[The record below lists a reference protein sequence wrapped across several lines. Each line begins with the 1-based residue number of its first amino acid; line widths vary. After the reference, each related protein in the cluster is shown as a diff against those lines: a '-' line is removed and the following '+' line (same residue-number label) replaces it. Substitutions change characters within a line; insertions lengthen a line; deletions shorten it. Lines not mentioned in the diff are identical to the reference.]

1 MFFLKDSLR
10 ITQQL
15 SQKGHTALN
24 SIRVSSKIALTG
36 LFCGRNNLHRG
47 MFLNGLP
54 RGATILPTMGN
65 LLTPVDLVKQSF
77 GIALLKKSVHH
88 GFVA

>member
-1 MFFLKDSLR
+1 MFLHFP
-10 ITQQL
+10 
-15 SQKGHTALN
+15 
-24 SIRVSSKIALTG
+24 SKIALTG

-47 MFLNGLP
+47 MVVFLMVFLMVLLIAL
-54 RGATILPTMGN
+54 RSGATAFPTTGN
-65 LLTPVDLVKQSF
+65 HLTPVDLVKQSF

>member
-1 MFFLKDSLR
+1 MVVFLMVL
-10 ITQQL
+10 L
-15 SQKGHTALN
+15 
-24 SIRVSSKIALTG
+24 IAL
-36 LFCGRNNLHRG
+36 R
-47 MFLNGLP
+47 